1 MMILIIPV
9 LKVSYSQLA
18 FFSGFSNLNQMN
30 ILIVEDEK
38 SLAREI
44 ASFLKS
50 ENFLCEL
57 AFSGTEASEKIAVNL
72 YDFILLD
79 LGLPD
84 YNGLDLLEEAKKAG
98 SEAAFIILTARGA
111 VEDKVKGLDLGA
123 DDYLAKPFALVELL
137 SRINAVARRKF
148 NVISQDVVLGE
159 FLMKVQ
165 SRKLICKGQEVDL
178 TKKEF
183 DLLQYLVLNQN
194 RVLTRHQLYEHIWG
208 NILDDQY
215 DSNFID
221 VHIKNLRK
229 KLNLHAPSPWLET
242 VRGVGYRI
250 STEQQVS

>member
-1 MMILIIPV
+1 MNLLI
-9 LKVSYSQLA
+9 
-18 FFSGFSNLNQMN
+18 G
-30 ILIVEDEK
+30 EDEK
-38 SLAREI
+38 SLAEEM

-50 ENFLCEL
+50 ENFLCDL
-57 AFSGTEASEKIAVNL
+57 AFTGIEASEKIAVNL
-72 YDFILLD
+72 YDFVLLD

-84 YNGLDLLEEAKKAG
+84 YNGLDLLTEARKAG
-98 SEAAFIILTARGA
+98 SEASFIIITARGA

-148 NVISQDVVLGE
+148 KVVSQDVTLGD
-159 FLMKVQ
+159 FVMQ
-165 SRKLICKGQEVDL
+165 DRSRQLFCMGKEVDL
-178 TKKEF
+178 TKKEY
-183 DLLQYLVLNQN
+183 DLLQYLVLNHEK
-194 RVLTRHQLYEHIWG
+194 VLTRQQLYEHIWG

-242 VRGVGYRI
+242 VRGVGYR
-250 STEQQVS
+250 VSL